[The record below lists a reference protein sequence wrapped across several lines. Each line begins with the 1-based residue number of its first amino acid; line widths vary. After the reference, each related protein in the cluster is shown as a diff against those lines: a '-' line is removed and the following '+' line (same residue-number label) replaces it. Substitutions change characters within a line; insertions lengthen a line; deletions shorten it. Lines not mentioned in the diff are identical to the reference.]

1 MLAEIL
7 EQALRDLQ
15 AKEKLAAAP
24 VVAPV
29 TCETIVAND
38 VPIVSPNTIPA
49 GVLPSEKQI
58 AFYKVLVAGKK
69 LTDDQRKAL
78 LEALPFANR
87 RSMTAS
93 IQYLTGLPWEEKRP
107 FIPYRRQV
115 ARPVAPTVKVAQGYY
130 AIVSPYDNILKF
142 FQVRTPNK
150 GKWNGY
156 VFVSSVSGENKLN
169 IRDRATREAI
179 LEEIAKN
186 PTEALKR
193 FGQEI
198 GECGHCR
205 KQLTD
210 AESRMFGIGPVCRK
224 KLGL

>member
-1 MLAEIL
+1 MLAEAL
-7 EQALRDLQ
+7 EQALREVQ
-15 AKEKLAAAP
+15 AAEKSP
-24 VVAPV
+24 VVAPSV
-29 TCETIVAND
+29 KHWPGVGL
-38 VPIVSPNTIPA
+38 SPT
-49 GVLPSEKQI
+49 EKQI
-58 AFYKVLVAGKK
+58 AFFKVLVAGKK
-69 LTDDQRKAL
+69 ITDDQRKAL
-78 LEALPFANR
+78 LDSLPFASR
-87 RSMTAS
+87 LSIAAS
-93 IQYLTGLPWEEKRP
+93 IQMLTGLPWEEKRP

-115 ARPVAPTVKVAQGYY
+115 PARPITPRVVVPQGYY

-150 GKWNGY
+150 GKWAGY
-156 VFVSSVSGENKLN
+156 VFVSSVSGSNKLN
-169 IRDRATREAI
+169 IRDQATREAI

-210 AESRMFGIGPVCRK
+210 AESRTFGIGPVCRK

>member
-1 MLAEIL
+1 MLAEAL
-7 EQALRDLQ
+7 EVALRELQ
-15 AKEKLAAAP
+15 AKEKVVTVP
-24 VVAPV
+24 VAGATVAPSV
-29 TCETIVAND
+29 GQ
-38 VPIVSPNTIPA
+38 PSIPA
-49 GVLPSEKQI
+49 GLLPTEKQI

-78 LEALPFANR
+78 LESIPFANR

-115 ARPVAPTVKVAQGYY
+115 PRPVVPTVKVAQGYY

-150 GKWNGY
+150 GKWSGY
-156 VFVSSVSGENKLN
+156 VFVSSVSGGNKLN
-169 IRDRATREAI
+169 IRDQATREAI

-210 AESRMFGIGPVCRK
+210 AESRTFGIGPVCRK

>member
-1 MLAEIL
+1 MLAEAL
-7 EQALRDLQ
+7 EVALRELQ
-15 AKEKLAAAP
+15 AKEKLAATP
-24 VVAPV
+24 IVVAPV
-29 TCETIVAND
+29 AATPSVVQPA
-38 VPIVSPNTIPA
+38 IPA
-49 GVLPSEKQI
+49 GLLPTEKQI
-58 AFYKVLVAGKK
+58 QFFKSLVAGKK
-69 LTDDQRKAL
+69 LTDDQRKSL
-78 LEALPFANR
+78 LETLPFANR
-87 RSMTAS
+87 RSMTDS
-93 IQYLTGLPWEEKRP
+93 IQWLTGLPWDDQRP

-115 ARPVAPTVKVAQGYY
+115 PRPVVPTVKVAQGYY
-130 AIVSPYDNILKF
+130 AVVSPYDNILKF
-142 FQVRTPNK
+142 FQVRTPHK

-156 VFVSSVSGENKLN
+156 VFVSSVSGGNKLN
-169 IRDRATREAI
+169 IRDQATREAI

-210 AESRMFGIGPVCRK
+210 AESRTFGIGPVCRK

>member
-1 MLAEIL
+1 MLAEAL
-7 EQALRDLQ
+7 EQALRELQ
-15 AKEKLAAAP
+15 AKEKLAATPP
-24 VVAPV
+24 VAAATIAVASGPSPV
-29 TCETIVAND
+29 QPA
-38 VPIVSPNTIPA
+38 IPA
-49 GVLPSEKQI
+49 GLMPSEKQI
-58 AFYKVLVAGKK
+58 AFFKSLVAGKK
-69 LTDDQRKAL
+69 LTDDQRKFLL
-78 LEALPFANR
+78 LESLPFANR

-93 IQYLTGLPWEEKRP
+93 IQWLTGLPWDEKRP

-115 ARPVAPTVKVAQGYY
+115 PRSVIPKVMVKQGYY
-130 AIVSPYDNILKF
+130 AIVSPYDSILKF

-150 GKWNGY
+150 GKWAGY
-156 VFVSSVSGENKLN
+156 VFVSTVSGENKLN
-169 IRDRATREAI
+169 IRDQATREAI

-186 PTEALKR
+186 PIEALKR

-210 AESRMFGIGPVCRK
+210 AESRTFGIGPVCRK